1 MTSASLNVLVVTAD
15 ADAAWYAG
23 AGLTGRGFVVRV
35 AGGADAALRS
45 ATEVPPDV
53 VLMDFET
60 PGVDGV
66 ALAWALRDR
75 PRDDRAPLLV
85 VAIRGFA
92 VGAASPAVDLSLP
105 RHAPSLGGLV
115 AGVLGRF
122 REFLTPQHFGAS
134 SPPPAEEAFPER
146 RGAEPA
152 QGLSA
157 RLTPDDPSPAAWAPQ
172 GRGLRCSVS

>member
-1 MTSASLNVLVVTAD
+1 MTLASLNVLVVTAD

-23 AGLTGRGFVVRV
+23 AGLTGRGFAVRV

-45 ATEVPPDV
+45 AVEVPPDV

-66 ALAWALRDR
+66 ALAWALRDQ
-75 PRDDRAPLLV
+75 PRADRAPLLV
-85 VAIRGFA
+85 VAVRGFA

-122 REFLTPQHFGAS
+122 REFLTPRHVGVG
-134 SPPPAEEAFPER
+134 SPRPEPT
-146 RGAEPA
+146 ATPT
-152 QGLSA
+152 
-157 RLTPDDPSPAAWAPQ
+157 RLTLEDASPVSWAPRV
-172 GRGLRCSVS
+172 RGFRCSVS

>member
-1 MTSASLNVLVVTAD
+1 MTPASLNVLVVTAD

-35 AGGADAALRS
+35 AGGAAAALRS

-53 VLMDFET
+53 VLMDFEA

-66 ALAWALRDR
+66 ALAWALRDQ
-75 PRDDRAPLLV
+75 PRADRAPLLV
-85 VAIRGFA
+85 VAVRGFA

-122 REFLTPQHFGAS
+122 REFLTPLHVGVG
-134 SPPPAEEAFPER
+134 PPRPGPTATPT
-146 RGAEPA
+146 
-152 QGLSA
+152 
-157 RLTPDDPSPAAWAPQ
+157 RLTPEDASPVSWAPRV
-172 GRGLRCSVS
+172 RGFRCSVS

>member
-1 MTSASLNVLVVTAD
+1 MTLASLNVLVVTAD

-35 AGGADAALRS
+35 AGGADAALQS
-45 ATEVPPDV
+45 AVEVPPDV

-66 ALAWALRDR
+66 ALAWALRDQ

-85 VAIRGFA
+85 VAVRGFTA
-92 VGAASPAVDLSLP
+92 GAASPAVDLSLP
-105 RHAPSLGGLV
+105 RHAPCVGGLV

-122 REFLTPQHFGAS
+122 REFLTPLHVAVG
-134 SPPPAEEAFPER
+134 SPRPEPTAAPARP
-146 RGAEPA
+146 
-152 QGLSA
+152 
-157 RLTPDDPSPAAWAPQ
+157 TPGDASPAAWAPQ

>member
-35 AGGADAALRS
+35 AGGAGAALRS
-45 ATEVPPDV
+45 AAEVPPDV

-66 ALAWALRDR
+66 ALAWALRDQ

-85 VAIRGFA
+85 VAVRGFA
-92 VGAASPAVDLSLP
+92 VGASPAVDLSLP
-105 RHAPSLGGLV
+105 RHALSLGGLV

-122 REFLTPQHFGAS
+122 REFLTPLHVAVG
-134 SPPPAEEAFPER
+134 SPRP
-146 RGAEPA
+146 EPA
-152 QGLSA
+152 A
-157 RLTPDDPSPAAWAPQ
+157 AAWAPQ
-172 GRGLRCSVS
+172 GRALRCSVS

>member
-23 AGLTGRGFVVRV
+23 AGLTGRGFAVRV
-35 AGGADAALRS
+35 AGGAAAALRS

-66 ALAWALRDR
+66 ALAWALRDQ

-85 VAIRGFA
+85 VAVRGFTA
-92 VGAASPAVDLSLP
+92 AASPAVDLSLP

-122 REFLTPQHFGAS
+122 REFLTPLHVAVG
-134 SPPPAEEAFPER
+134 SPRPEPTAAPAR
-146 RGAEPA
+146 V
-152 QGLSA
+152 
-157 RLTPDDPSPAAWAPQ
+157 TPGDASPAAWAPQ
-172 GRGLRCSVS
+172 GRVLRCSVS

>member
-1 MTSASLNVLVVTAD
+1 MAAVSLNVLVVTAD

-35 AGGADAALRS
+35 SGGAGAALRS
-45 ATEVPPDV
+45 AAEVPPDV

-66 ALAWALRDR
+66 ALAWALRDQ
-75 PRDDRAPLLV
+75 PRADRAPLLV
-85 VAIRGFA
+85 VAIRGFT
-92 VGAASPAVDLSLP
+92 VGAASPAIDLSLP

-122 REFLTPQHFGAS
+122 REFLTPLHFGT
-134 SPPPAEEAFPER
+134 SPPPPEAGEAP
-146 RGAEPA
+146 PA
-152 QGLSA
+152 RPVAGDASA
-157 RLTPDDPSPAAWAPQ
+157 AAWAPQ

>member
-23 AGLTGRGFVVRV
+23 AGLTGRGFTVRV
-35 AGGADAALRS
+35 ARGADAALQS
-45 ATEVPPDV
+45 AAEVPPDV

-66 ALAWALRDR
+66 SLAWALRDQ

-122 REFLTPQHFGAS
+122 REFLTPLRGGVGPRQPEAS
-134 SPPPAEEAFPER
+134 EAPPARFAA
-146 RGAEPA
+146 G
-152 QGLSA
+152 S
-157 RLTPDDPSPAAWAPQ
+157 PSPAAWAPQ
-172 GRGLRCSVS
+172 GRALRCSVS